1 MRTSLLYHAMAAGL
15 LLAGCSGGDPSMNAA
30 DNGTTTPNSAAP
42 SPAAPS
48 ATAAVSVSLADVEFA
63 YRCRG
68 LLSAAS
74 ASSRILPAGEA
85 PPELARITMKAV
97 AWWTGEAARRDDAAG
112 IGADRR
118 AELMSGTTRVFVSR
132 ARLEESLPAIRDCL
146 SQMPG

>member
-1 MRTSLLYHAMAAGL
+1 MRNSLLSPAMAAGL
-15 LLAGCSGGDPSMNAA
+15 LLAGCSGEDPSMNAA
-30 DNGTTTPNSAAP
+30 DNATTPPNSAAS
-42 SPAAPS
+42 SPAASS
-48 ATAAVSVSLADVEFA
+48 AAASVSLADVEFA

-85 PPELARITMKAV
+85 PPELARVTMKAV

-146 SQMPG
+146 AQMPG